1 MLNYNFM
8 ISSSKISPF
17 GEGGRGGLKR
27 TQNGCWEIDAGAKLG
42 YCMRNERRG
51 CLFSIYSALHHL
63 LSANP
68 LAAIRTSDHAV
79 SLTSAWITAE
89 CVCVCEWVFVRT
101 TKRGRERAMPI
112 PPSETLLNIHWQL
125 FRFDQGAGW
134 CCRRERERSSEE
146 KRVCT
151 CVHVCMCER
160 KGVSVRWMKLTTVWE
175 IFR

>member
-89 CVCVCEWVFVRT
+89 CVCVWVSVCAYDKEGEGASDAYPT
-101 TKRGRERAMPI
+101 IWNLVKYSLTII
-112 PPSETLLNIHWQL
+112 PLWPRSWMMLPQ
-125 FRFDQGAGW
+125 
-134 CCRRERERSSEE
+134 REREKLRGEA
-146 KRVCT
+146 
-151 CVHVCMCER
+151 CVHVCARVYVR
-160 KGVSVRWMKLTTVWE
+160 KKGSECQMDE
-175 IFR
+175 IDDSLRNI